1 MTATIAVF
9 GICQQQQSQK
19 QQSQAPDKGLL
30 IISFWFNRSTV
41 VECLPKM
48 VRRKLPNSNIWIK
61 NVNIS
66 SIKHLY
72 CLDPMLLLAISRIA
86 YNRSY
91 ISVAIEMSIS
101 QHYHHVLT
109 HCDLLPAADKNSVD
123 DDDNNSNNWQLTID
137 NCNDDHP
144 TLTPKLRVVWQGVS
158 VREGGISEENQ
169 RQTGRQMRRVGF
181 SKNKSQTN
189 EPATCDATTA
199 THVQQI
205 AKIENQDK
213 NSK

>member
-1 MTATIAVF
+1 
-9 GICQQQQSQK
+9 
-19 QQSQAPDKGLL
+19 
-30 IISFWFNRSTV
+30 
-41 VECLPKM
+41 
-48 VRRKLPNSNIWIK
+48 
-61 NVNIS
+61 
-66 SIKHLY
+66 
-72 CLDPMLLLAISRIA
+72 MLRLAISRIA

-158 VREGGISEENQ
+158 VREGDIGGKSEAD
-169 RQTGRQMRRVGF
+169 R
-181 SKNKSQTN
+181 
-189 EPATCDATTA
+189 PANASRWLF
-199 THVQQI
+199 Q
-205 AKIENQDK
+205 K
-213 NSK
+213 

>member
-1 MTATIAVF
+1 
-9 GICQQQQSQK
+9 
-19 QQSQAPDKGLL
+19 
-30 IISFWFNRSTV
+30 
-41 VECLPKM
+41 
-48 VRRKLPNSNIWIK
+48 
-61 NVNIS
+61 
-66 SIKHLY
+66 
-72 CLDPMLLLAISRIA
+72 MLRLAISRIA

-158 VREGGISEENQ
+158 VREGGYRRKI
-169 RQTGRQMRRVGF
+169 RGRQAGKCVALAFPKIKAKLMSRQHAMQQLRRTC
-181 SKNKSQTN
+181 SK
-189 EPATCDATTA
+189 
-199 THVQQI
+199 
-205 AKIENQDK
+205 
-213 NSK
+213 